1 VARVRTVK
9 GREFLPGEGS
19 VRDALLALGL
29 AAARRHRNRLS
40 GPTFVGITGSV
51 GKTTAKELVAAVLGD
66 DSVGTKTPG
75 SQNRITLVGRTIL
88 KTRQRH
94 AFSVHEVPA
103 WEPGSVRRIA
113 ALIRPDVAAV
123 TRIGSDHRSVFRTL
137 EATAA
142 EKRALVEALPPDGV
156 AVLNADD
163 PHVLAMANAFP
174 GRVITFGAAADA
186 TLHADDVRS
195 SWPDPLTFTLEVDG
209 RAFPVRTRLNGKFW
223 MTSVLA
229 AIGVG
234 VALDVPLDSALAAV
248 ASFEPVTG
256 RMSVVEQGGVTF
268 VRDDTKAP
276 RWSLDATFEFLAEA
290 RAARKVL
297 VLGTISDYP
306 GSMSRTYS
314 RVAAGA
320 LEVADE
326 VVFVGPNS
334 RHALKAGSD
343 SLSAFATVREA
354 AEHFRATLRDGDLV
368 VLKGSVRADH
378 LSRLALDRV
387 SEVQCW
393 RTSCGRISFCEDCR
407 LLYGRFAPPE

>member
-1 VARVRTVK
+1 VPRSRTAR

-40 GPTFVGITGSV
+40 GPTFIGVTGSV
-51 GKTTAKELVAAVLGD
+51 GKTTTKELVAAVLGGEGA
-66 DSVGTKTPG
+66 GTKTPG
-75 SQNRITLVGRTIL
+75 SRNQLNLVGRTIL
-88 KTRQRH
+88 QTRQRH

-103 WEPGSVRRIA
+103 WRPGSVREIA
-113 ALIRPDVAAV
+113 ALIRPDIAAV
-123 TRIGSDHRSVFRTL
+123 TRIGSDHRRVFRTL

-186 TLHADDVRS
+186 TLRADDVRS
-195 SWPDPLTFTLEVDG
+195 SWPDRLTFTLRAEG
-209 RAFPVRTRLNGKFW
+209 RAFPVRTQLNGRFW
-223 MTSVLA
+223 IASVLA
-229 AIGVG
+229 AVGVG
-234 VALDVPLDSALAAV
+234 VALDVPLDRALAAV
-248 ASFEPVTG
+248 ASVEPVTG

-306 GSMSRTYS
+306 GSMSATYS
-314 RVAAGA
+314 RTAARA

-326 VVFVGPNS
+326 VAFVGPNS

-354 AEHFRATLRDGDLV
+354 AEHFRTTLRDGDLV
-368 VLKGSVRADH
+368 LLKGSVRADH
-378 LSRLALDRV
+378 LSRIALNRV
-387 SEVQCW
+387 SEVRCW
-393 RTSCGRISFCEDCR
+393 RTSCGRVSFCEDCR
-407 LLYGRFAPPE
+407 LLYGRFAPPV